1 MPQPTSQPSDAIS
14 FILSLGRALHGY
26 GYAAHRLEEVLGHIS
41 WRLGVIAQFFST
53 PTSIMVGFG
62 PQNEQHTY
70 LMRVEPGDQN
80 LGKLAQLDE
89 IIVKVM
95 RGDVSAAEGV
105 RRVAEVVAAPPLYG
119 PIMTTLAFGLA
130 SAASSRFFG
139 GGWREAVVGAII
151 GLIIGLMAMA
161 TPRLP
166 GLGRVFEPVG
176 AFVSAVLASLA
187 GTMIGPFS
195 SYIATLAGI
204 IVLIPGLT
212 FTVAMEELSTR
223 NLMSGTARLSGALV
237 TFLGITFGVALGTGV
252 VSRVVGPQ
260 IAGASMSLPGWTL
273 WLALLL
279 APLGFTVLLKALPR
293 DAIWIVAS
301 GVIAFA
307 GIRFG
312 SDLLGVELGAFVAAF
327 IVGLASNVFARVFDR
342 PASIPLT
349 PGILL
354 LVPGSIGYR
363 SFSSLL
369 EREVVLGIE
378 NAFSMIITAFALVAG
393 LLIANV
399 VAPGRK
405 IG

>member
-1 MPQPTSQPSDAIS
+1 VPPQSQHSDAIS

-26 GYAAHRLEEVLGHIS
+26 GYAAHRLEEVLAHIS
-41 WRLGVIAQFFST
+41 WRLGLIAQFFST

-62 PQNEQHTY
+62 SQNDQHTY

-89 IIVKVM
+89 IIVRVM
-95 RGDVSAAEGV
+95 HGELSAAEGV

-119 PIMTTLAFGLA
+119 PGITVLAFGLA

-139 GGWREAVVGAII
+139 GGWREAVVGAVI
-151 GLIIGLMAMA
+151 GLVIGLMAVM
-161 TPRLP
+161 TGRIP
-166 GLGRVFEPVG
+166 GLGRVFEPLG
-176 AFVSAVLASLA
+176 AFVAAVLAGLA
-187 GTMIGPFS
+187 GTVLGPFS
-195 SYIATLAGI
+195 AYTATLAGI

-223 NLMSGTARLSGALV
+223 NLMSGTARLSGAFI
-237 TFLGITFGVALGTGV
+237 TFLGITFGVALGTGL
-252 VSRVVGPQ
+252 VSRAFGPP
-260 IAGASMSLPGWTL
+260 APGAPMPLPGWTL
-273 WLALLL
+273 WLALVL

-293 DAIWIVAS
+293 DAIWIVLS
-301 GVIAFA
+301 GIVAFA
-307 GIRFG
+307 GVRIG
-312 SDLLGVELGAFVAAF
+312 ADLLGVELGAFVAAF
-327 IVGLASNVFARVFDR
+327 IVGLSSNIFARVFDR

-378 NAFSMIITAFALVAG
+378 TAFTMVITAFALVAG